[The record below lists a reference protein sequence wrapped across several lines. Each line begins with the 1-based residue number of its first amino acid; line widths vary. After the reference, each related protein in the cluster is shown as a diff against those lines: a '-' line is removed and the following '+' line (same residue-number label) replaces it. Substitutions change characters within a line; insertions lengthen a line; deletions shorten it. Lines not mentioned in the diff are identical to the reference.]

1 MGTVISM
8 TEKYCKHLKW
18 LSQFEGEGDYRCELG
33 NKTSSDW
40 CFEKERCNDY
50 ELADPCNDRSCDEC
64 EIGGCAESA
73 VKGVVQ
79 K

>member
-18 LSQFEGEGDYRCELG
+18 LSQFEGEGDYRCELS

-40 CFEKERCNDY
+40 CFEKERCTDY
-50 ELADPCNDRSCDEC
+50 ELADPCNGRDCNEC
-64 EIGGCAESA
+64 EIGGCE
-73 VKGVVQ
+73 Q